1 MTSVINSINPSTGK
15 IIQEHRI
22 HTHEQVLQIIDK
34 AENQFQLWKQITIDK
49 RADLFRSLAKL
60 IRERKEELASMAT
73 KEMGKPIVQSRT
85 ELEKCASTL
94 EYYADNASSF
104 LSNLN
109 IPIDGRKS
117 FVTYQPLGVILA
129 IMPWNFPYWQVIRA
143 FTAIVFSGNV
153 LLLKHAS
160 NVIGCAQL
168 IEQVILEAGFP
179 IGVFQNVI
187 VPSSSVKSIIEHP
200 AVQAISFTG
209 STKAGREVAALA
221 AFHLKKQ
228 VLELGG
234 SDAYVVLED
243 ADIAHAAKVC
253 LESRMI
259 NSGQSCVAAK
269 RFVVVENRKAEF
281 EVALMSLIPDLK
293 FGNPF
298 DEVNAVGP
306 LARLDLRDELHYQVL
321 QSVALGATLIHGGF
335 IPKCEGSFYPPTILS
350 NVKKGMPAYDD
361 ELFGPVAVIISA
373 KDELEAIEMA
383 NDSVYGLGAVVF
395 SKDKNKA
402 EQIASS
408 HLNAGNCFVNAAVHS
423 HPQLPFGGIK
433 QSGYGRELGVWGVHE
448 FVNIKS
454 VSIH

>member
-1 MTSVINSINPSTGK
+1 MISINPSTGK
-15 IIQEHRI
+15 IFQEHQIHDKKATEQIIHTSAIQFKHWKTLDIQERSN
-22 HTHEQVLQIIDK
+22 LYRRLAQIIRDK
-34 AENQFQLWKQITIDK
+34 
-49 RADLFRSLAKL
+49 
-60 IRERKEELASMAT
+60 KEELAHMAT
-73 KEMGKPIVQSRT
+73 MEMGKPILQSRA
-85 ELEKCASTL
+85 EVEKSASTL

-117 FVTYQPLGVILA
+117 FVSYQPLGVVVA
-129 IMPWNFPYWQVIRA
+129 IMPWNFPYWQVFRA
-143 FTAIVFSGNV
+143 FAAIVISGNV
-153 LLLKHAS
+153 MLLKHAS
-160 NVIGCAQL
+160 NVIGCAKL
-168 IEQVILEAGFP
+168 IEEIILEAGFP
-179 IGVFQNVI
+179 IGVFQNIV

-221 AFHLKKQ
+221 AYQLKKQ

-243 ADIAHAAKVC
+243 ADITHAAKVC

-269 RFVVVENRKAEF
+269 RFIVVESRKIEF
-281 EVALMSLIPDLK
+281 EQELLSLISELK

-298 DEVNAVGP
+298 DEINAVGP
-306 LARLDLRDELHYQVL
+306 MARVDLRDELHAQVM
-321 QSVALGATLIHGGF
+321 QSIELGATLLYGGY
-335 IPKCEGSFYPPTILS
+335 IPESEGNFYPPTILT
-350 NVKKGMPAYDD
+350 NVKEGMPANDE
-361 ELFGPVAVIISA
+361 ELFGPVAVVITA
-373 KDELEAIEMA
+373 TNDQEAISIA
-383 NDSVYGLGAVVF
+383 NDSVFGLGAVVF
-395 SKDKNKA
+395 SNDRNRA
-402 EQIASS
+402 EQIASTQ
-408 HLNAGNCFVNAAVHS
+408 LDAGNCFVNAAVHS

-433 QSGYGRELGVWGVHE
+433 QSGYGRELGIWGIHE

>member
-1 MTSVINSINPSTGK
+1 MSSVIISINPTSGA

-22 HTHEQVLQIIDK
+22 HSHEQVMQIIDK
-34 AENQFQLWKQITIDK
+34 AEIQFQLWKKITIAK
-49 RADLFRSLAKL
+49 RVELFRRLAKL
-60 IRERKEELASMAT
+60 IRKRKEELASMAT

-109 IPIDGRKS
+109 IPIEGRKS
-117 FVTYQPLGVILA
+117 FVTYQPLGVVLA

-143 FTAIVFSGNV
+143 FAAIVISGNV

-160 NVIGCAQL
+160 NVICCAQL
-168 IEQVILEAGFP
+168 IEEVIVEAGFP
-179 IGVFQNVI
+179 IGVFQSII
-187 VPSSSVKSIIEHP
+187 VPSSSVKSIVEHSSI
-200 AVQAISFTG
+200 QAISFTG

-269 RFVVVENRKAEF
+269 RFIVVENRKDEF
-281 EVALMSLIPDLK
+281 EEALMSLIADLK

-298 DEVNAVGP
+298 DEVNNVGP
-306 LARLDLRDELHYQVL
+306 MARLDLRDELHEQLL
-321 QSVALGATLIHGGF
+321 QSIALGAILKHGGF
-335 IPKCEGSFYPPTILS
+335 IPKCEGSFYSPTILS
-350 NVKKGMPAYDD
+350 NVKKGMPAYDE
-361 ELFGPVAVIISA
+361 ELFGPVAVVISA
-373 KDELEAIEMA
+373 KDELEAIEIA

-408 HLNAGNCFVNAAVHS
+408 QLNAGNCFANAAVHS

-433 QSGYGRELGVWGVHE
+433 QSGYGRELGIWGVHE
-448 FVNIKS
+448 FVNIKT